1 MSDPTME
8 VILTEEE
15 AAVLR
20 PVLEAYDDVQ
30 TALIDAAQRQAAQ
43 EIQERRLEAMF
54 KGGQV
59 SGAFA
64 TVVRL
69 RGLDPAGR
77 WLRSPVNPRTVITAD
92 DVTGVERFIDPRWQA

>member
-1 MSDPTME
+1 MSDPELE

-43 EIQERRLEAMF
+43 EIQQRRLEAMF
-54 KGGQV
+54 KGGQAC
-59 SGAFA
+59 GAFA
-64 TVVRL
+64 VVVRL

-77 WLRSPVNPRTVITAD
+77 WLRSSVNPRTVITAD
-92 DVTGVERFIDPRWQA
+92 DVTGVERFIDPRWQG